1 MHGEGG
7 IYEPGLGLVA
17 ARGLVEDF
25 KSRDLGAIHRCPADG
40 PGGTERR
47 RRYGVVSVLGGVV
60 KGTSVNDRISEAYRI
75 VARPHFGSLP
85 WRFGH
90 TDQR

>member
-1 MHGEGG
+1 MVKVEFTR
-7 IYEPGLGLVA
+7 LVA

-47 RRYGVVSVLGGVV
+47 RRDGVVSVLGGVV
-60 KGTSVNDRISEAYRI
+60 KGASVNDRVSEAYRI
-75 VARPHFGSLP
+75 VVLGQRPHFG
-85 WRFGH
+85 G
-90 TDQR
+90 